1 MPIDS
6 NDLNWW
12 HAEDGFMLRY
22 GRRAQ
27 VIVRVVQEDS
37 IYPNMW
43 RVEFVDR
50 TLSDSDRRRLLR
62 LRHSPHMRRG
72 PDSAVAANLMTRFI
86 RKTEFVCILPPDCR
100 YSTWIAAHC
109 PVPGRSQR
117 MAPHCLYQSE
127 KGRLLA
133 RARVGRLRMV
143 ASISQKIEN

>member
-1 MPIDS
+1 
-6 NDLNWW
+6 
-12 HAEDGFMLRY
+12 
-22 GRRAQ
+22 
-27 VIVRVVQEDS
+27 
-37 IYPNMW
+37 
-43 RVEFVDR
+43 
-50 TLSDSDRRRLLR
+50 
-62 LRHSPHMRRG
+62 MRRG

-133 RARVGRLRMV
+133 RARVRARVGPPRARARARTRRAV
-143 ASISQKIEN
+143 ANGHTAFSRTG